1 MKRNEQMDFARV
13 VAMLSVVMIHVSAT
27 YINKDSNYLVAN
39 CNLAFI
45 LNQVTRFAVPL
56 FILISGTS
64 LELSEG
70 CDKIFYFWQKRMI
83 KIGIPYIAWSTVY
96 YAYNY
101 HSKWEAISVSSYIK
115 TLLLGQGASHL
126 YFIVL
131 IAQMY
136 LVYPFLKKYG
146 HSKSENKVILSFVI
160 TYSIQKAFYLLQFN
174 VDLIPPFIRSY
185 LWMLF
190 PTWIFYFVVGSSW
203 AIYLP
208 RIQQFCYKNIVVI
221 LYLSKDVLF

>member
-96 YAYNY
+96 YA
-101 HSKWEAISVSSYIK
+101 
-115 TLLLGQGASHL
+115 
-126 YFIVL
+126 
-131 IAQMY
+131 
-136 LVYPFLKKYG
+136 
-146 HSKSENKVILSFVI
+146 
-160 TYSIQKAFYLLQFN
+160 
-174 VDLIPPFIRSY
+174 
-185 LWMLF
+185 
-190 PTWIFYFVVGSSW
+190 
-203 AIYLP
+203 
-208 RIQQFCYKNIVVI
+208 
-221 LYLSKDVLF
+221 